1 MNSEEKSSQL
11 FDNLLFPKIL
21 QTFRMAIQPSKLTI
35 AFSALAVI
43 CLAGWLMDICTK
55 TVITTQ
61 NKQGQITNSE
71 LQVYMSNPDNVRSYI
86 KSFKQD
92 SKGITVKREGV
103 FSTLWNFAAKK
114 FQGAVDS
121 LFAFD
126 IPGVVANI
134 ADYFR
139 ATGWAFRYHP
149 TYCII
154 FGIIKLA
161 VIALVGGAIC
171 RLAALQLAR
180 GEKPGLTEAM
190 RFGTKKFTSLFTA
203 PLVPVI
209 IIIAAG
215 ILISLWGL
223 LGNIPFIGELIIGI
237 STPLTLL
244 AGAVIA
250 ATLIGTVAGFNLMF
264 PAVAY
269 DGSDCFDAISR
280 SFNYIYARPWRM
292 GFYTATAAVYGAI
305 CYTFVRFF
313 AFLMLLTGRWFLQLG
328 IWEKNSQNIN
338 KLVAIWPQP
347 TFRDLVD
354 QSALAATNWSA
365 QSTAA
370 LLIYLTILVIIGLLV
385 AFIISFY
392 FSANTIIYA
401 LLRNKVDQTNL
412 DEIYT
417 PSAAETKSEDN
428 K

>member
-92 SKGITVKREGV
+92 STGITVKREGV

-180 GEKPGLTEAM
+180 SEKPGLTEAM

-203 PLVPVI
+203 GSGHHNHRGRNTNFPLGTIRQHPLHRRVDNRYLYATDFARRSRDSSHFNRNGCRIQSYVSRRR
-209 IIIAAG
+209 
-215 ILISLWGL
+215 LRWLRL
-223 LGNIPFIGELIIGI
+223 L
-237 STPLTLL
+237 
-244 AGAVIA
+244 
-250 ATLIGTVAGFNLMF
+250 
-264 PAVAY
+264 
-269 DGSDCFDAISR
+269 
-280 SFNYIYARPWRM
+280 
-292 GFYTATAAVYGAI
+292 
-305 CYTFVRFF
+305 
-313 AFLMLLTGRWFLQLG
+313 
-328 IWEKNSQNIN
+328 
-338 KLVAIWPQP
+338 
-347 TFRDLVD
+347 
-354 QSALAATNWSA
+354 
-365 QSTAA
+365 
-370 LLIYLTILVIIGLLV
+370 
-385 AFIISFY
+385 
-392 FSANTIIYA
+392 
-401 LLRNKVDQTNL
+401 
-412 DEIYT
+412 
-417 PSAAETKSEDN
+417 
-428 K
+428 